1 MVFMLRQERCLTKG
15 RMERREFQ
23 AEGTVCAKSLRQ
35 EGVWMF
41 KEPEEGRVAD
51 GHKRKLVG

>member
-1 MVFMLRQERCLTKG
+1 MLRQERCLTKG

-23 AEGTVCAKSLRQ
+23 AEETVCAKSPRQ

-51 GHKRKLVG
+51 GHKMKLVG

>member
-1 MVFMLRQERCLTKG
+1 MLNQRKNGEKRVPG
-15 RMERREFQ
+15 R
-23 AEGTVCAKSLRQ
+23 GNCAKSPRQ

-51 GHKRKLVG
+51 GHKMKLVG